1 MGVYPKSWRQ
11 VMVPEMPV
19 TTLDISAL
27 HGFLCWVFDAEVK
40 ESCSWLAVV
49 ASLLPF
55 YPASRFVPTRLD
67 LTQIDSTHHDFTRK
81 RWILTAMHLSPK
93 KIWRCNSFCEHVVG
107 KVGCPWL
114 VWKQNQQ
121 FQWYM
126 VFSTDCKKKLLWLRW
141 HQATKIQHCPNTSV
155 NIEIAIK
162 SKCLSLVRPVK
173 HQGQYFGMAHACRTS
188 GLEFSGS
195 SLSCARRGA
204 STTVPTK

>member
-1 MGVYPKSWRQ
+1 MATAKDPCKWDIRLRKLVRSIVALLWRLKLVIPLARSPSRLEGTPMGVYPKSWRQ

-55 YPASRFVPTRLD
+55 Y
-67 LTQIDSTHHDFTRK
+67 
-81 RWILTAMHLSPK
+81 
-93 KIWRCNSFCEHVVG
+93 VVG